1 MSVTDIYIARH
12 GETEYNRQGKMQGR
26 GIDIPLNHTGR
37 LQARAISEALQDKS
51 LDYIFSSSL
60 MRSVETAE
68 IIAWTLRMKYR
79 SYPELDEMDFGR
91 FEGKPSKEIEKDLD
105 RVHQTWKNGDT
116 DYVIEGGESPSMVL
130 DRVMSRMN
138 NILEGHA
145 GSTILFILHGRLI
158 RILLSNWLGYPLS
171 DMHRIEHSNGAL
183 YHLKK
188 NENSIEEVY
197 LHKTDH
203 LDEI

>member
-26 GIDIPLNHTGR
+26 GIDIPLNRTGR
-37 LQARAISEALQDKS
+37 LQARAISEALEDKS

-79 SYPELDEMDFGR
+79 SYPELDEMDFGK

-105 RVHQTWKNGDT
+105 KVHQTWKNGGT
-116 DYVIEGGESPSMVL
+116 DFVIEGGESPSMVL

-138 NILEGHA
+138 NILGEHA

-183 YHLKK
+183 YYLKK
-188 NENSIEEVY
+188 NENSIKEVY